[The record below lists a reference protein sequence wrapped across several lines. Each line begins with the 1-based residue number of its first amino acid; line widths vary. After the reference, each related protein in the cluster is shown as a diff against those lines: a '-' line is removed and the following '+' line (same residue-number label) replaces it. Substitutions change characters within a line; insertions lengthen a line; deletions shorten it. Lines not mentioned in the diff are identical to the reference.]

1 MKCRMLVLGAAL
13 LLVTSSVA
21 QRRGTS
27 GAPGG
32 QSGTR
37 ASGSKI
43 DGSETGA
50 GGGSQQQLRID
61 ANATPRQQLKN
72 CRKSADRIRTRSHE
86 MSRLA
91 SGKRLTPDQAHQW
104 REQIRS
110 EVRTINQNQ
119 EQLMAELP
127 EGQKLA
133 TQETAQQMEQ
143 SRSQLERLAE
153 LLDNELITEEL
164 DQEQVRERASETERA
179 ATQLKQSQAEFLKQL
194 AQNQ

>member
-1 MKCRMLVLGAAL
+1 
-13 LLVTSSVA
+13 
-21 QRRGTS
+21 
-27 GAPGG
+27 
-32 QSGTR
+32 
-37 ASGSKI
+37 
-43 DGSETGA
+43 
-50 GGGSQQQLRID
+50 
-61 ANATPRQQLKN
+61 
-72 CRKSADRIRTRSHE
+72 
-86 MSRLA
+86 
-91 SGKRLTPDQAHQW
+91 
-104 REQIRS
+104 
-110 EVRTINQNQ
+110 
-119 EQLMAELP
+119 MAELP